1 MADLKN
7 DIEKYLR
14 GELSPAERHA
24 LEKRALSDPF
34 LADALEGGE
43 SISAEHFSADLETLR
58 TSLQDRIENR
68 KSVKVVPLW
77 VWPAR
82 IAAGLLLLAAATF
95 VIINIVQRDTP
106 HDTLAE
112 NELKEAPALPKDPNT
127 QGPATGIVTEEE
139 GKEVGEAASGKAES
153 TSPTDTKTKSPEVER
168 RKADEYLG
176 LAEPKEQAPAPP
188 VEKPSAE
195 GAAGAA
201 SQPAEVRQQA
211 PVIAADES
219 ARDDADKAGERELA
233 SEQKVTRSLAQE
245 TPSAARKKE
254 AKDRGDLQKQSSGF
268 IDRSAAP
275 ATDSIL
281 LYAAKP
287 KRIIRGQVTSSDDGK
302 GLPGVNVLIKGTNE
316 GVVTNGEGYYQIAV
330 NNANA
335 GLMFSFIGMEN
346 QEATP
351 GTTDEVNVTLSAD
364 MTQLSEVVVV
374 GYGSEKATEEA
385 PETYEFAVPNGGRV
399 AYKQY
404 LETNLQYPQLALQ
417 NEVEG
422 RVTIQFTIE
431 TSGELSSFRILKG
444 IGYGCDEEVIR
455 LIQQGPRWAPTKRDT
470 MPLRDKVKVRVRFR
484 LPKK

>member
-58 TSLQDRIENR
+58 TSLQDRIGNR
-68 KSVKVVPLW
+68 KSVKVIPLW

-95 VIINIVQRDTP
+95 VIVDIVQRDTSR
-106 HDTLAE
+106 DTLAE
-112 NELKEAPALPKDPNT
+112 NEIEEAPAPPKDSST
-127 QGPATGIVTEEE
+127 QGPAPGIVTEE
-139 GKEVGEAASGKAES
+139 GTTEVGEAASGKTETTA
-153 TSPTDTKTKSPEVER
+153 PVDTKTESHEVDR
-168 RKADEYLG
+168 RKIDSFLSQ
-176 LAEPKEQAPAPP
+176 AESQEQAPAPP
-188 VEKPSAE
+188 LVEKPSAKDV
-195 GAAGAA
+195 AGAP
-201 SQPAEVRQQA
+201 SQPAELPQQA
-211 PVIAADES
+211 PVIIAEES
-219 ARDDADKAGERELA
+219 VRNDADADKADEKRLAYEPTPASSREA
-233 SEQKVTRSLAQE
+233 
-245 TPSAARKKE
+245 PSAARKKE
-254 AKDRGDLQKQSSGF
+254 AKV
-268 IDRSAAP
+268 AAP
-275 ATDSIL
+275 AKIQADSTL
-281 LYAAKP
+281 LYRAKS
-287 KRIIRGQVTSSDDGK
+287 KRIIHGQVTSADDGK

-330 NNANA
+330 NNADA

-346 QEATP
+346 QEVAP
-351 GTTDEVNVTLSAD
+351 GATDEVNVALGAD

-374 GYGSEKATEEA
+374 GYGSEKATEDV

-404 LETNLQYPQLALQ
+404 LETNLHYPELALQ

-422 RVTIQFTIE
+422 RVTIQFTVE
-431 TSGELSSFRILKG
+431 TSGELSNFRVLKG
-444 IGYGCDEEVIR
+444 IGYGCDEEVIK
-455 LIQQGPRWAPTKRDT
+455 LIQRGPKWAPTKRDEL
-470 MPLRDKVKVRVRFR
+470 PLRDKVKVRVRFR